1 MKLYHPESR
10 VINKT
15 EELKRVI
22 NEANIENQELLI
34 LVGYKYLNS
43 LETQNKEVLAFLD
56 SNKMIHVSRKFIALD
71 PMSQYEI
78 FRLLPQ
84 KN

>member
-10 VINKT
+10 VINET

-34 LVGYKYLNS
+34 LVGYKYFNS
-43 LETQNKEVLAFLD
+43 LETQNKEALAFLD